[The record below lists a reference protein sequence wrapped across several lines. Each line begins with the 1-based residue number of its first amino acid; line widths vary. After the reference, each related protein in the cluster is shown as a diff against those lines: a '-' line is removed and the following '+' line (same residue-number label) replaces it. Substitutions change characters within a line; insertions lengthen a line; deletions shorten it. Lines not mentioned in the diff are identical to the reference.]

1 MEIWY
6 TKSNTKQFE
15 NVDGVFNEEK
25 LYQRQ
30 GLYFF
35 HFVTAIERN
44 QQYIC

>member
-25 LYQRQ
+25 L
-30 GLYFF
+30 
-35 HFVTAIERN
+35 V
-44 QQYIC
+44 YIKGKVYISFIS